1 MALYHFTVKT
11 DKRTKDEK
19 RINAVDKIAYI
30 NREGKYAD
38 LDRKEARDQENL
50 ITSEKRTDAF
60 FGKRLYLYTSPFG
73 KILNMEKGLLLS
85 ERPSHDTIAIALMIA
100 KESMGDP
107 LIVNGSNRFKAKCV
121 EAAVAA
127 DLPISFEN
135 KSMQRKLERMRKE
148 KEDERERFEKR
159 GGRYGKRPEHLY
171 QPNPNRNNKTISKVA
186 SRKAIPSL
194 RELHQQYVEAHRSGN
209 TGVLLPADE
218 RAELEH
224 RRAESYALLRWDLT
238 DERKRHASIAAERI
252 LKNVERYGDQISSER
267 HIEYINREKAFAKK
281 GGCVYRGHRLP
292 KWAKDSPNEF
302 FRAADRY
309 SPENASRY
317 REVEF
322 ALQNELTLEQNLE
335 IIHGFIERVMPHH
348 YYDFAVHDKIGAM
361 ADGTHN
367 LHVHIVFSTREIDD
381 IEERNERS
389 PENYFKYP
397 LRKNAKDQSEESKRE
412 HGAPMVRDWQ
422 KMTFLPHLRQTYE
435 EVTNETLAKY
445 GYSAR
450 VDHRSLK
457 AQMQEAE
464 MNGDKVLA
472 AILNRMPE
480 QRLGINELY
489 EGNEEVEILQKLRKN
504 RNVKQ
509 TILFKAEK
517 LNHALQAKKVSMRKE
532 EIEKRLEDLLSSGEF
547 IESENSKDSTIE
559 KLRTEFVDAV
569 KKYQHLQ
576 GMIVSPDAAEERAK
590 LEYMTEE
597 ECEVFQEW
605 KKISEELSH
614 WETFQNHLNEP
625 TNGTPDE
632 LATYHDLI
640 PALAKK
646 ITSLHNQ
653 HTILQEKIDAIEN
666 RLSNPDITKQIQLI
680 THRALEENKFI
691 RRDLWKAQ
699 KNLDTTMSAL
709 EQAIFA
715 ETTAENTQDI
725 YTLHQL
731 HKIARR
737 RYFGLKKEKE
747 RLQNKIA
754 SAKKN
759 VLSMERATKMAA
771 NIYTKGGMKKF
782 NEDRRA
788 YKKQETYLQNDLARW
803 KEKQAAFL
811 SRPIPQNG
819 TKEYA
824 AYKEEERGLQKEKA
838 TLDSKAAKLA
848 GQKAALDALEK
859 KLTAQIDSSQGQ
871 AKIKEIALGIVRKNQ
886 PAQKRYDGYIERL
899 KAADERLKEA
909 GAQLERLSALVKE
922 AEAKGKPEQLYK
934 VVSKKELNDTQK
946 EKARQ
951 QKKKESDTSNPQGGM
966 SSPARHAVSDHPSMI
981 MKALA
986 GDERY
991 VSLVATTRND
1001 DKGLKNWRLMSEME
1015 KDEEANK
1022 NMYAELV

>member
-11 DKRTKDEK
+11 DKRTKDGK
-19 RINAVDKIAYI
+19 RINAIDKIAYI

-38 LDRKEARDQENL
+38 LDRKEAKDQENI
-50 ITSEKRTDAF
+50 ITSGKRTDAF
-60 FGKRLYLYTSPFG
+60 FGKPLYLYTSPFG

-100 KESMGDP
+100 KESMGEP
-107 LIVNGSNRFKAKCV
+107 LIVNGSNRFKAKCA

-148 KEDERERFEKR
+148 KENERERFEQR
-159 GGRYGKRPEHLY
+159 GGRYGKRPIHLY
-171 QPNPNRNNKTISKVA
+171 QPNPNGNKKPVSKVA
-186 SRKAIPSL
+186 SRKTIPSL
-194 RELHQQYVEAHRSGN
+194 RELHQQYVESRQSRN
-209 TGVLLPADE
+209 TRMLLSEDE

-224 RRAESYALLRWDLT
+224 GRAESHALLRWDLS
-238 DERKRHASIAAERI
+238 DERRKRASIAAKRI
-252 LKNVERYGDQISSER
+252 LKNVERYGEQISSER

-292 KWAKDSPNEF
+292 KWANGSPNEF

-361 ADGTHN
+361 TDGTHN

-381 IEERNERS
+381 IEEKEERT

-397 LRKNAKDQSEESKRE
+397 LRKNAKDQSVKAKRE

-422 KMTFLPHLRQTYE
+422 KMAFLPHLRQTYE

-489 EGNEEVEILQKLRKN
+489 EGNKEVDLLQKLRKN

-517 LNHALQAKKVSMRKE
+517 LNHLLQEKKVSMRKD
-532 EIEKRLEDLLSSGEF
+532 EIENRLEELLSSSEF
-547 IESENSKDSTIE
+547 IESEDSTDSTIG
-559 KLRTEFVDAV
+559 KLRVEFVDAV

-576 GMIVSPDAAEERAK
+576 GMIVSPDVAEERAK
-590 LEYMTEE
+590 LEYMTEDE
-597 ECEVFQEW
+597 REVFQEW
-605 KKISEELSH
+605 KAASEDLSH
-614 WETFQNHLNEP
+614 WETFQGTLKEP
-625 TNGTPDE
+625 ADSTPEE
-632 LATYHDLI
+632 LATYRELLPVLADKLA
-640 PALAKK
+640 ALRKNRA
-646 ITSLHNQ
+646 
-653 HTILQEKIDAIEN
+653 ILQEKIDGIEN

-680 THRALEENKFI
+680 THRVLEENKFV
-691 RRDLWKAQ
+691 RRELWKAQ
-699 KNLDTTMSAL
+699 KNLDTTMAAL
-709 EQAIFA
+709 EQGIFA

-725 YTLHQL
+725 YTLRQL
-731 HKIARR
+731 HKIARK

-754 SAKKN
+754 AAKKN
-759 VLSMERATKMAA
+759 VLSMEHATKMAA
-771 NIYTKGGMKKF
+771 NVYTKGGVKKF
-782 NEDRRA
+782 NEERRS
-788 YKKQETYLQNDLARW
+788 YKKRETYLQNDLARW
-803 KEKQAAFL
+803 KEKQASFL
-811 SRPIPQNG
+811 SRPIPQIG
-819 TKEYA
+819 TKEHA
-824 AYKEEERGLQKEKA
+824 AYQEEERGLLKEKA

-848 GQKAALDALEK
+848 EQKAALDTLERT
-859 KLTAQIDSSQGQ
+859 LAAQIDSSQGQ

-886 PAQKRYDGYIERL
+886 PAQKRYDGYVERL
-899 KAADERLKEA
+899 KATDERLKEA
-909 GAQLERLSALVKE
+909 GAQLEELSSLVKDADE
-922 AEAKGKPEQLYK
+922 KGKPEQIYK
-934 VVSKKELNDTQK
+934 VTNKKELGEGT
-946 EKARQ
+946 
-951 QKKKESDTSNPQGGM
+951 DTSHPQG
-966 SSPARHAVSDHPSMI
+966 SINSPARHTGTNHPSII

-986 GDERY
+986 GDGFSR
-991 VSLVATTRND
+991 RD
-1001 DKGLKNWRLMSEME
+1001 DQKRRQRP
-1015 KDEEANK
+1015 
-1022 NMYAELV
+1022 